1 MRCHTHTCGKERE
14 RGEGEIRVQGSA
26 DGVGGGVVV
35 DKEKKGVGMGSV
47 GSPSLWYFRQHTKQG
62 ACVCT
67 VFSFLCAQERL
78 CACVCECVHTVVP
91 SLVLNE
97 FVF

>member
-67 VFSFLCAQERL
+67 VSLFCVRKSVCAHVSVS
-78 CACVCECVHTVVP
+78 ACIR
-91 SLVLNE
+91 
-97 FVF
+97 